1 MSSAKRNK
9 QIGEDLLK
17 AAKKGFRNKIE
28 RYLKRGANINY
39 QNRNGKTALHL
50 AASVSYGNTDSVQLL
65 IDGGIDLNLQDKDG
79 LTALNH
85 AIDKGNKD
93 ILFLLIDNGIDIN
106 IQDVSTAKE
115 MKTKSHSCDDVIV
128 AIFNLGNYQS
138 VGYSYGV
145 FHGTWLVKIDVQLL
159 QNTWFKGFM
168 SVEAG
173 RNYQL
178 IMTTGSPPNLGL
190 NGSTVLHHAVHI
202 RNSDMF
208 NLLIDNGFDINLQ
221 DNDGSTAL
229 HHAVHKRNLEMY
241 DWLIWKGIDM
251 DLQNKDGST
260 ALHLAANC
268 GNSKSVQLLI
278 YHGIEVNL
286 QDNNGKSALHL
297 AALNGNT
304 EIVKFLIDA
313 GIDLNLQEQDG
324 LTALQTASDTGFTD
338 VVRMLIDSGTQIN
351 FRNKD
356 GPILLFNAVSKGNTE
371 MVHLLIQKGIDI
383 NFPDKNGETV
393 LHHAV
398 LNRKTEIIKMLIE
411 AGIDLNAHG
420 KDGLTALHTA
430 TYVRDT
436 DIVHLLIDS
445 GIKINFRNKV
455 GSTALHDAAKGWNS
469 DICHLLI
476 DNGININLKD
486 NAGNTVLHHA
496 AERDELMVK
505 YLLNRNDC
513 NPNILNNEDY
523 EKTLVPGLPVEVKKF
538 DKRSAQVFSS
548 LLEEESYPH
557 FESRVMLV
565 GEQGTGKT
573 TIARYLVGKEATK
586 IRLSTD
592 GIELY
597 NGLSFMDV
605 ENHYWFD
612 GPQAFSMEELTV
624 SRSLLQNKTPKE
636 RKRMEHDKTQIS
648 QTTKDKGNMSLSIGA
663 EEASTNETTHTDIHN
678 RDDSFDVGKRFR
690 SPPTSQSK
698 SSILVDDCK
707 FSDDTYKGI
716 EKKHTRTSFFAGKHW
731 VLCRQL
737 FWDFGGQDVF
747 YSTHQTFLTYRAIY
761 MIVLDGSRRLDDPC
775 PTEQYLPGK
784 SGSKTAKDYL
794 LFWINTIVTYCKGS
808 VEGYPKIMIV
818 LTHKDKFEINEI
830 AQRRNELF
838 SEIKNMFEKTPLKQ
852 HLLIDDK
859 IFVNAKNKNDP
870 EMAKIK
876 DIIINETECQPTWG
890 EPLPKCFI
898 PLELECASL
907 IKRNIHLITLEQF
920 QQINSQQPIRP
931 LTESE
936 LKVFLKFQ
944 HSIGKVL
951 YFDEHKLNDRIILS
965 PTLLIDAF
973 KSIVTDRR
981 FCKGDTEREELWD
994 VMGKT
999 GMVSKKSIQTVW
1011 KKKKYL
1017 SFYENKDYL
1026 LDVMAYLDILV
1037 EPRRYNSDN
1046 TRIPAEFYYIASMVR
1061 AEDDSGYL
1069 QSVGFTHR
1077 SISIAF
1083 QSSSLMI
1090 PPALSFRFL
1099 SYCLYVWAVKSYGK
1113 TNKEMLF
1120 HRSGVFIID
1129 PSLDMSI
1136 TCKDDKIIARL
1147 VHATSST
1154 LIMRGLA
1161 SSIYECLTSALEKI
1175 SQLYIRTSSDH
1186 TQTSDASF
1194 TARICCNSSDN
1205 PCFLSDND
1213 RDNPDTV
1220 WTCPSHGI
1228 EHSIFTITA
1237 WIAEKNEEECKA
1249 GCPVTNEE
1257 FLKATPSDLHLR
1269 RLSLLYSSFEAQ
1281 ELAIYLGLPNSAVE
1295 TILETED
1302 PKTSSFEILRQC
1314 RNSKVVTFKDIR
1326 EALEQ
1331 IEKKSIHTLCKL
1343 VKGESIHF
1351 DMEPEKWDLVPTAE
1365 QIDRLAP
1372 LVGKN
1377 SLPFQI
1383 ELGMDFHTWEQISYR
1398 QNERAL
1404 VRLNRDIL
1412 EEWRFQFCKMHSLKP
1427 TLRKIAHAFS
1437 NINKNIKIVENTLSD
1452 LF

>member
-106 IQDVSTAKE
+106 IQDVVGSSVLYHAARKLDTE
-115 MKTKSHSCDDVIV
+115 M
-128 AIFNLGNYQS
+128 F
-138 VGYSYGV
+138 
-145 FHGTWLVKIDVQLL
+145 
-159 QNTWFKGFM
+159 
-168 SVEAG
+168 
-173 RNYQL
+173 R
-178 IMTTGSPPNLGL
+178 
-190 NGSTVLHHAVHI
+190 
-202 RNSDMF
+202 
-208 NLLIDNGFDINLQ
+208 LLIDIGIDINLQ
-221 DNDGSTAL
+221 D
-229 HHAVHKRNLEMY
+229 K
-241 DWLIWKGIDM
+241 
-251 DLQNKDGST
+251 
-260 ALHLAANC
+260 
-268 GNSKSVQLLI
+268 
-278 YHGIEVNL
+278 
-286 QDNNGKSALHL
+286 NGKSALHL

-313 GIDLNLQEQDG
+313 GIDLNLQEQ
-324 LTALQTASDTGFTD
+324 
-338 VVRMLIDSGTQIN
+338 
-351 FRNKD
+351 
-356 GPILLFNAVSKGNTE
+356 
-371 MVHLLIQKGIDI
+371 
-383 NFPDKNGETV
+383 NGETV

-420 KDGLTALHTA
+420 K
-430 TYVRDT
+430 
-436 DIVHLLIDS
+436 
-445 GIKINFRNKV
+445 
-455 GSTALHDAAKGWNS
+455 
-469 DICHLLI
+469 
-476 DNGININLKD
+476 
-486 NAGNTVLHHA
+486 AGNTVLHHA

-513 NPNILNNEDY
+513 NPNILNNEWIGKQVLQLILIPFHFAGKKAIKSSK
-523 EKTLVPGLPVEVKKF
+523 ERCHSKVINGLPVEVKKF

-612 GPQAFSMEELTV
+612 GPQAFSMEDLTL

-636 RKRMEHDKTQIS
+636 RQLMDHDKTQIS
-648 QTTKDKGNMSLSIGA
+648 QTTKDKGSISLSIGA
-663 EEASTNETTHTDIHN
+663 AEASTNETTHTDLHDI
-678 RDDSFDVGKRFR
+678 DDSFGVGKRGR

-707 FSDDTYKGI
+707 FSDDTDKGI
-716 EKKHTRTSFFAGKHW
+716 EKNIQELPSLQENIMFTIDKLANVVQSDTSNKVRNCVDLDSGSTGNMHLETVTKPGLIRKLKNYFGVSKKVKEVNLSITKESFLEKSSEVASKLLHTKKIAPI
-731 VLCRQL
+731 VI
-737 FWDFGGQDVF
+737 WDFGGQDVF

-761 MIVLDGSRRLDDPC
+761 MIVLDGRRRLDDPC

-784 SGSKTAKDYL
+784 SGPKTAKDYL

-818 LTHKDKFEINEI
+818 LTHKDKFKITEI
-830 AQRRNELF
+830 AQRRKELF
-838 SEIKNMFEKTPLKQ
+838 SEIKNMFEKTPFKQ

-859 IFVNAKNKNDP
+859 VFVNAKNKKDP

-876 DIIINETECQPTWG
+876 DIIISETECQPTWG

-907 IKRNIHLITLEQF
+907 IKRNIHLITLEQL

-999 GMVSKKSIQTVW
+999 GMVSKKGIQTVW
-1011 KKKKYL
+1011 KRKKYL
-1017 SFYENKDYL
+1017 NFYENKDYL
-1026 LDVMAYLDILV
+1026 LDVMGYLDILV
-1037 EPRRYNSDN
+1037 EPKRYNSNN
-1046 TRIPAEFYYIASMVR
+1046 TRIPAEFYYVASMVR
-1061 AEDDSGYL
+1061 AKDDSGYL
-1069 QSVGFTHR
+1069 QSVSFTHR

-1120 HRSGVFIID
+1120 HRSGVFTID

-1154 LIMRGLA
+1154 LIMRDLA
-1161 SSIYECLTSALEKI
+1161 SSIYECLTSAIEKI
-1175 SQLYIRTSSDH
+1175 SRLYIRTSSDH
-1186 TQTSDASF
+1186 TQTSNASF
-1194 TARICCNSSDN
+1194 MTRICCNSSDN

-1213 RDNPDTV
+1213 RDNPDKV

-1228 EHSIFTITA
+1228 EHSIYTITS
-1237 WIAEKNEEECKA
+1237 WIAVKNEEECKA

-1269 RLSLLYSSFEAQ
+1269 RLSLLYSSFEAH

-1314 RNSKVVTFKDIR
+1314 RDSKVVTFKDIR
-1326 EALEQ
+1326 EALEKN
-1331 IEKKSIHTLCKL
+1331 EKKSIHTLCKAKDDPRIEYL
-1343 VKGESIHF
+1343 SRI
-1351 DMEPEKWDLVPTAE
+1351 
-1365 QIDRLAP
+1365 
-1372 LVGKN
+1372 
-1377 SLPFQI
+1377 LPNF
-1383 ELGMDFHTWEQISYR
+1383 
-1398 QNERAL
+1398 
-1404 VRLNRDIL
+1404 
-1412 EEWRFQFCKMHSLKP
+1412 
-1427 TLRKIAHAFS
+1427 
-1437 NINKNIKIVENTLSD
+1437 
-1452 LF
+1452 